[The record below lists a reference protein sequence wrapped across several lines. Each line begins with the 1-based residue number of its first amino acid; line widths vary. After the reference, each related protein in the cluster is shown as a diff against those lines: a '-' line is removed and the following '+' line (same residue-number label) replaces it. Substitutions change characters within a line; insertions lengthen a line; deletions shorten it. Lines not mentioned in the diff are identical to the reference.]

1 MRYFFRTHIPPFRR
15 ILLVESGSRYLYEDM
30 MLPGIYEHH
39 GADVEVDIVT
49 CFAGEP
55 RGYRGGRV
63 WRVWEYTGR
72 AGRSRLYK
80 ELSARGYDIL
90 GIICAGEPIMTKWK
104 WVLAARLPAK
114 VIVLNEN
121 GDYFWLD
128 RSNWKTIRHF
138 MLFRAGLSGA
148 GAAETVFRL
157 LMFPVALLYLV
168 LFAGWVHLKRRA
180 RA

>member
-15 ILLVESGSRYLYEDM
+15 VLLIESGSRHLYEE
-30 MLPGIYEHH
+30 MLPGIFEHH
-39 GADVEVDIVT
+39 GPETEVDLVT

-55 RGYRGGRV
+55 QNFRGGRV
-63 WRVWEYTGR
+63 WRVYEYQGR
-72 AGRSRLYK
+72 AARKRLYR
-80 ELSARGYDIL
+80 ELEARNYDIV
-90 GIICAGEPIMTKWK
+90 GIICAGEPVMTKWK

-128 RSNWKTIRHF
+128 RSNLKTIRHF
-138 MLFRAGLSGA
+138 ILFRAGLSGA
-148 GAAETVFRL
+148 GAVETLFRL
-157 LMFPVALLYLV
+157 ALFPFTLLYLIS
-168 LFAGWVHLKRRA
+168 FAAYIHLRRKA